1 MANEVWNR
9 PALERIGYRVG
20 THASFLEAMKA
31 RLHSLPGLAPLNT
44 RDPGDFTLALLD
56 ATAAVG
62 DVLTFYTERLANGH
76 YLGTAGEPAEIRR
89 LAALV
94 GYEPR
99 PGISANVD
107 LAFTVRTHPGGEA
120 TVRVPRGTKVQST
133 PGDGEA
139 PQVFETF
146 EDLTA
151 RPEWNELPGRTTRPP
166 LGLDT
171 ADPEL
176 FLEGLGLGVKVEDR
190 LVVRHAPDRR
200 TLVLRVVAVV
210 EDVAARRTH
219 VVGEPLA
226 LVGSGGFAGAY
237 EVFKLRHRGALYGHN
252 CPPWVLLPEDARK
265 AVLRAAGVSE
275 STLSARAASDVEWPG
290 LSVHDVAAAVEP
302 PSAHAPSPGKKKT
315 TKKKAT
321 GRRGGG
327 PLAAP
332 ALYLDR
338 EYEGVTPHATVT
350 PSWVAVE
357 TGGLTKTLTLLEVD
371 AVDACTP
378 GLFGLTTKVTRLW
391 IHGNTAAFDAE
402 VRRATAYVG
411 TEALPV
417 AQVPL
422 PLQVSGAEL
431 PVLPG
436 AQLPPGRPVIVTG
449 ETAAG
454 EAYALAT
461 TVEGMDGDA
470 AAPRVRLARGVAVAL
485 RRSTLR
491 IHANVVRATHG
502 DTRPP
507 APQVLVLGDGK
518 AGVAHQSFTITDG
531 PVSHTTTPEDPRGV
545 SSLEVRVDGV
555 RWAQVDTL
563 YGRGPTEQVYAVRY
577 DDAGRPTITFGDGV
591 HGARPGTGQGNITA
605 TYRVGSGPA
614 GRIRAQQAR
623 LLMSRPLGV
632 EGALNPLPSTDAG
645 APETLA
651 RAKARAPARIR
662 TLDRVVSL
670 VDYQDFALTH
680 PAVAKAL
687 ATWTWDGQ
695 RRGIFVSIAG
705 EGLAGGDT
713 PADLQRQLQAA
724 GDPFVPVTVMVA
736 VEVPFTLS
744 ARVTVRE
751 SHRPSDVQAVLRE
764 RVLARYAFDAQ
775 ALGASVLKTDLFALL
790 HEHPGVLSVAISTL
804 SRAGGTAWPLGLE
817 AQLPDAGAGAP
828 APAELLTLAPEAL
841 TLAAE
846 VTS

>member
-9 PALERIGYRVG
+9 PALERLGYRVG

-31 RLHSLPGLAPLNT
+31 RLHTLPGLAPLTT

-62 DVLTFYTERLANGH
+62 DVLTFYTERLANDH
-76 YLGTAGEPAEIRR
+76 YLGTAGEPAAVRR

-107 LAFTVRTHPGGEA
+107 LAFTVRTHPGGEDA
-120 TVRVPRGTKVQST
+120 VRVPRGTKVQST
-133 PGDGEA
+133 PGDGES

-146 EDLTA
+146 EDLSA
-151 RPEWNELPGRTTRPP
+151 RPEWNEIPGRTTRPA

-176 FLEGLGLGVKVEDR
+176 FLEGLGLGVKAEDR

-210 EDVAARRTH
+210 EDVAAKRTR
-219 VVGEPLA
+219 VSGEPLA
-226 LVGSGGFAGAY
+226 LAGSGAFAGAY
-237 EVFKLRHRGALYGHN
+237 DVFKLRHRAALYGHN
-252 CPPWVLLPEDARK
+252 CPPWVLLPVDTRK
-265 AVLRAAGVSE
+265 AVLQAAGVS
-275 STLSARAASDVEWPG
+275 SSSLDARAASDVEWPG
-290 LSVHDVAAAVEP
+290 LTVFGVAAAVEP
-302 PSAHAPSPGKKKT
+302 TVSSAASAG
-315 TKKKAT
+315 KKKAT
-321 GRRGGG
+321 KKKTSGRRRST
-327 PLAAP
+327 PLPAP
-332 ALYLDR
+332 AIYLDR
-338 EYEGVTPHATVT
+338 EYDGVGPHATPT

-357 TGGLTKTLTLLEVD
+357 TGGLTKRLTLLEVD

-391 IHGNTAAFDAE
+391 IHGDTAAFDDK

-411 TEALPV
+411 VEALPV

-422 PLQVSGAEL
+422 PEQVSGAEL
-431 PVLPG
+431 PVPAGTSLP
-436 AQLPPGRPVIVTG
+436 AGRGVIVTG
-449 ETAAG
+449 QTAAG
-454 EAYALAT
+454 EAYAMAT
-461 TVEGMDGDA
+461 AVDGLEGDTS
-470 AAPRVRLARGVAVAL
+470 APRLRLTQGVTVPLL
-485 RRSTLR
+485 RATLR
-491 IHANVVRATHG
+491 IHGNVARATHG

-507 APQVLVLGDGK
+507 APQVLVLGDGR

-531 PVSHTTTPEDPRGV
+531 PVSHTTSPEDPRGV

-555 RWAQVDTL
+555 RWDLVDTL
-563 YGRGPTEQVYAVRY
+563 YGRGPTEPVFAVRY
-577 DDAGRPTITFGDGV
+577 DDAGRPSITFGDGV

-614 GRIRAQQAR
+614 GRIRALQAR

-632 EGALNPLPSTDAG
+632 EGAINPLPSTDAG

-695 RRGIFVSIAG
+695 RRGVFVTIAG

-736 VEVPFTLS
+736 VEVPFTLG

-764 RVLARYAFDAQ
+764 RVLARYAFDAR
-775 ALGASVLKTDLFALL
+775 ALGAPVLKTDLFALL
-790 HEHPGVLSVAISTL
+790 HDHPGVLSVEISTL
-804 SRAGGTAWPLGLE
+804 SRSGGAAWPLGLE